1 MLPRSA
7 RRDEKGCRARE
18 RRESE
23 GRQSEHHS
31 VLPRAGRERQGDTG
45 ASEVASRS
53 RRAGGSRSWPW
64 SSAWGDG
71 TLCAFSREILLLYSL
86 LLSLS
91 LARSLP
97 LTYSL
102 SLSPSSDQFPSS
114 ASSCLLNFAFA
125 GFCVAIEDVAGRRA
139 VRRQCACSTFITI
152 ALSLSVSAD
161 LSLSPF
167 LSLTIPGATLFTL
180 CAIKA
185 NISIQTQKGRFCAS
199 SGGGGG
205 VEEPTGGWVG

>member
-23 GRQSEHHS
+23 GRQSEHRS
-31 VLPRAGRERQGDTG
+31 VLPRAGRGRQGDTG

-86 LLSLS
+86 LLLSLFLW
-91 LARSLP
+91 LARSHS
-97 LTYSL
+97 LTHSL

-114 ASSCLLNFAFA
+114 ASSCLLNFPFA

-152 ALSLSVSAD
+152 ALSLSRS
-161 LSLSPF
+161 LSLSQSLPISLSPLF
-167 LSLTIPGATLFTL
+167 SRSLSLARL
-180 CAIKA
+180 CLLCV
-185 NISIQTQKGRFCAS
+185 R
-199 SGGGGG
+199 
-205 VEEPTGGWVG
+205 